1 MEDPHEKLKKE
12 LEEKNDRLK
21 KNRKLSDEAERLF
34 YDYTNKQSEYY
45 AILFSDNFNEKKRK
59 QIEATEIELDKS
71 RLNLRDY
78 ISHLETDLN
87 SVIEYYE
94 EEPDEPACILGDRVD
109 ELEERLHNMCVKMQ
123 VMDIR
128 ITDLEKKFNNHVCWH
143 Q

>member
-1 MEDPHEKLKKE
+1 MEDQREKLKKE
-12 LEEKNDRLK
+12 LEE

-59 QIEATEIELDKS
+59 QIEAAEIELDKS

-78 ISHLETDLN
+78 IYHLETDLN

-109 ELEERLHNMCVKMQ
+109 ELESRLHNMCVKVQ
-123 VMDIR
+123 VIDIR
-128 ITDLEKKFNNHVCWH
+128 VADLEKKINDHVCWH

>member
-1 MEDPHEKLKKE
+1 MGKIDEPINRIHRINNAFE
-12 LEEKNDRLK
+12 

-59 QIEATEIELDKS
+59 QIEAAEIELDKS

-109 ELEERLHNMCVKMQ
+109 ELESRLHNMCVKVQ
-123 VMDIR
+123 VIYNR
-128 ITDLEKKFNNHVCWH
+128 VADLEKKINDHVCWH